1 MLRVLIIEDDDVKAQ
16 LIGSEIDEFFS
27 GAKLVDHCAT
37 FADVAK
43 KIFENAYDF
52 IVADLMIPR
61 RAGEAAVDCS
71 EELLEY
77 LSTSE
82 KNANAV
88 SVGLSRF
95 PDVVKAR
102 VEEFSAKL
110 MFLLHFDEAGSWR
123 QSLNLCMQRVAQ
135 NSIYDFV
142 ILCALEAEREAFRG
156 VKGIGYGELTSFR
169 GMDCRTLLLGDFK
182 GLCIV
187 QPRMG
192 LVDATAIASFALSEC
207 RPRVLAMSGICA
219 GFSKEAHLG
228 TVIVSDPCWEHQA
241 GKWKGDHFELAHY
254 QEPLKNDVRTCIAHV
269 IKKDPTLS
277 GVRYDLRDLKVAVDN
292 AALLAPSVSGSAVIS
307 SGEMATSIAEQHRKM
322 AALDMEVFGVYRA
335 ASLYPSPV
343 RFFAAKTVV
352 DFADEKKGDDIH
364 LDGALLSAR
373 FVAAGVL
380 ALLNIDD

>member
-1 MLRVLIIEDDDVKAQ
+1 MIEDNDAKAQ
-16 LIGSEIDEFFS
+16 MIESEINEFFS
-27 GAKLVDHCAT
+27 SAKSVDRCIT
-37 FADVAK
+37 FAEVAK
-43 KIFENAYDF
+43 RVFENAYDF

-61 RAGEAAVDCS
+61 RAGEPAVDCS

-95 PDVVKAR
+95 PDIVKAR
-102 VEEFSAKL
+102 VEEFSSKL
-110 MFLLHFDEAGSWR
+110 VFLLHLDEVGSWR

-156 VKGIGYGELTSFR
+156 VRDVVYGELNNFR
-169 GMDCRTLLLGDFK
+169 GLDCRSLLLGGFK
-182 GLCIV
+182 GLCVV

-192 LVDATAIASFALSEC
+192 LVDAAAVAAFALSEC
-207 RPRVLAMSGICA
+207 RPKVLAMSGICA
-219 GFSKEAHLG
+219 GFTKEARLG

-269 IKKDPTLS
+269 IKRDPTLS
-277 GVRYDLRDLKVAVDN
+277 GVRYDLRDLKAATDE
-292 AALLAPSVSGSAVIS
+292 AALLAPSVSGSAVIA
-307 SGEMATSIAEQHRKM
+307 SGELASSIAEQHRKM

-335 ASLYPSPV
+335 AALYPSPV
-343 RFFAAKTVV
+343 KFFAAKTVV
-352 DFADEKKGDDIH
+352 DFADEKKGDNIH

-380 ALLNIDD
+380 ALLTSAD